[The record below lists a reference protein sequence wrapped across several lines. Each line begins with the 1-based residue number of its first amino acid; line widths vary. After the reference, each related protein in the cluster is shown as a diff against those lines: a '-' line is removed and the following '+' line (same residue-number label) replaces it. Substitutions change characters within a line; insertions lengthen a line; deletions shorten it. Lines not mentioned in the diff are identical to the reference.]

1 MMCPACGKTAC
12 VYCNEESHECIV
24 AKAHKPA
31 LSVALMDE
39 DLTREVLANMQSLLR
54 EWNLEDPPQVRLSTR
69 KELCTSQEI
78 ETAFIGASVRQDPI
92 QPAMLVLDG
101 DRLPNERVFQHLCT
115 KGQPFL
121 VSCRDSV
128 DPAFWDPDAL
138 SKHFVGLNGKIRN
151 AVTGEVSHASM
162 NRFFQKLKRGRND
175 VLKIADFPED
185 ELDMET
191 AIPQVLRT
199 AQNAMPFKR
208 HILPS
213 GPLNLVSSITWGM
226 NYPDVKAKFFSGDGT
241 LNENTAT
248 ALHTDLA
255 NAANMC
261 FWASPSSEEDI
272 AKTVDFLRPLF
283 PDIDAS
289 KLRNS
294 EFGALWYVFLT
305 NDYDG
310 VNNYLRE
317 KNSLDKSK
325 DPIQQKKYLLTKD
338 DLNELV
344 HKHDIQPIVF
354 VQRAGDVVVL
364 PANLPHHVI
373 NINSCIKMAFDF
385 VSHTTAARALDH
397 VINKIGVLS
406 GKNREDY
413 IGLPRMI
420 YHATARA
427 GKMLQ
432 GSTALR
438 RRCTECEQQ
447 LDDCRKRLETVETQ
461 SDNYKR
467 ERDEAWLKIE
477 DLQKRLDEYETP
489 VVPKKTSPAIQRKR
503 GRPVKPKKGRKRK
516 LLPHEASSS
525 AAEPSFVTEPAP
537 METVDI
543 TDDVPPTLSAVGP
556 INLDSSGDIEPPSL
570 DTILTEE
577 PSTSQGAA
585 PPLSDSVISVESDSF
600 VSYTPL
606 KRIRKKAKE
615 KSFKCQYCQ
624 AIFASRLDLRK
635 HMSEAHPENE
645 DVLVCW
651 HCTMVFPIDGNKQRM
666 EHMREKHPY
675 QFCQECGKT

>member
-1 MMCPACGKTAC
+1 MCPACGKTAC
-12 VYCNEESHECIV
+12 VYCKEESHECIV

-413 IGLPRMI
+413 IGLPRII

-477 DLQKRLDEYETP
+477 DLQKRLDVYEPP
-489 VVPKKTSPAIQRKR
+489 VVPKKTSPAI
-503 GRPVKPKKGRKRK
+503 RKRK

-543 TDDVPPTLSAVGP
+543 TDDVPPTLSAVEP

-570 DTILTEE
+570 DTILPEE

-585 PPLSDSVISVESDSF
+585 PPLSDSVISVASDSF

-624 AIFASRLDLRK
+624 AIFASRLDLRE